1 MVKTYTCKKC
11 LKTFSQKSHYKAHK
25 KNKTPCQPIVNEI
38 KKLAQEVYDEN
49 KAEDLVKRL
58 NHLFE
63 NFQKLCDIHEPNFG
77 SQGYKLKEGKYQE
90 QMIQILDFLKNL
102 KNLDEKRYDSLYNDK
117 EWNLFIM
124 AYGDISLKKD
134 NSSEL
139 KMNKVSN
146 DNNTIMS
153 KSDIVW
159 TAPIDDMDDSKEL
172 AVVDAIKRC
181 HDITRKEGIV
191 GEKAMN
197 DIMCIVSLQQLEKLI
212 ENNTIELNINKKLKQ
227 KKEFVYFSYLK
238 NLHDHDLRND
248 DKSDGIRRAGK
259 ILNRHPLLKQ
269 IFTRANFLH
278 MKKAR
283 NIRKVFDIINNLDL
297 DIDDPAGAIYMTFI
311 TDYFK
316 SGSKLGQFF
325 TPRKLIKLINNGLI
339 PEDLLKS
346 LNIQTIMDNF
356 MGTAGFIVYMR
367 KRLQELGIN
376 IEPENING
384 IEVEPDTYKY
394 AFLNMLLTTG
404 RNCENLNLA
413 DALAENTMNQKA
425 DFIQTN
431 PPFSLKGFNYK
442 DLMDTYEDKELFK
455 KVFPIKTNDGTSL
468 CLQSIIYRTKKIGMI
483 ILPDGKQFFGN
494 NFKKLRKWIC
504 DNVNVL
510 KILKVPSGT
519 FDHTGIATAIILF
532 TKETNTKEIN
542 FYKTNRKCNYI
553 KSICKVDIKTLK
565 ENNYSFD
572 LKDYVEDESLNKIKN
587 NSSCNWN
594 KLKDL
599 FEFISGKKR
608 KVTES
613 LENGNYPFITASTKK
628 HLWINEY
635 DYDDDALIINS
646 VNATGKCK
654 VYYAKKYCTTTNNI
668 HFKLK
673 DSCKNKNNIKY
684 FYYFL
689 NNNIKLLENK
699 FSGCSKKK
707 ITNTSVANVDIP
719 VPSIEVQNEI
729 VEQLES
735 LEKQKQNFDNTIK
748 FTKKEMEFYMNCKIK
763 KACKNNCEWKNL
775 KKLVKINYGSSKK
788 ISKEIGNYPFMG
800 GGEKPVRFVK
810 DHNVEAN
817 VIIVARSG
825 NPGIISKHHMK
836 SWVASYAYYLELIDK
851 NINNN
856 YLYYYLKK
864 NQSNIQ
870 KLSAGTCQKNLNRDV
885 LYKFKIPVIDMKLQN
900 IIVNYLNDRQN
911 EINNL
916 EIRKTQIDELMK
928 EILESSFTGDSNEEE
943 VEEEVEEKVEENE
956 SE

>member
-49 KAEDLVKRL
+49 KAEDLVERL
-58 NHLFE
+58 NHLFD
-63 NFQKLCDIHEPNFG
+63 NFQKICDIHEPNFG
-77 SQGYKLKEGKYQE
+77 SQGYKLKEGKCQE

-139 KMNKVSN
+139 KINKVSN

-153 KSDIVW
+153 KSDVVW

-172 AVVDAIKRC
+172 AVVNAIKRC
-181 HDITRKEGIV
+181 HSITYSEGIV

-212 ENNTIELNINKKLKQ
+212 ENNIIELNVNKKLRQ

-238 NLHDHDLRND
+238 NLQDHDLRND

-259 ILNRHPLLKQ
+259 ILSNHPLLKQ

-283 NIRKVFDIINNLDL
+283 NIRKVFDIISNLDL
-297 DIDDPAGAIYMTFI
+297 EIDDPAGAIYMTFI

-413 DALAENTMNQKA
+413 DSLAENTMNQKA

-431 PPFSLKGFNYK
+431 PPFGLKMNYK
-442 DLMDTYEDKELFK
+442 NLMESYEDKELFK
-455 KVFPIKTNDGTSL
+455 KVFPIKTNDGTAL
-468 CLQSIIYRTKKIGMI
+468 CLQSIIYRTKKIGMMV
-483 ILPDGKQFFGN
+483 LPDGQLFFGR
-494 NFKKLRKWIC
+494 NFKK
-504 DNVNVL
+504 N
-510 KILKVPSGT
+510 
-519 FDHTGIATAIILF
+519 
-532 TKETNTKEIN
+532 
-542 FYKTNRKCNYI
+542 
-553 KSICKVDIKTLK
+553 
-565 ENNYSFD
+565 
-572 LKDYVEDESLNKIKN
+572 
-587 NSSCNWN
+587 
-594 KLKDL
+594 
-599 FEFISGKKR
+599 
-608 KVTES
+608 
-613 LENGNYPFITASTKK
+613 
-628 HLWINEY
+628 
-635 DYDDDALIINS
+635 
-646 VNATGKCK
+646 
-654 VYYAKKYCTTTNNI
+654 
-668 HFKLK
+668 
-673 DSCKNKNNIKY
+673 
-684 FYYFL
+684 
-689 NNNIKLLENK
+689 
-699 FSGCSKKK
+699 
-707 ITNTSVANVDIP
+707 
-719 VPSIEVQNEI
+719 
-729 VEQLES
+729 
-735 LEKQKQNFDNTIK
+735 
-748 FTKKEMEFYMNCKIK
+748 
-763 KACKNNCEWKNL
+763 
-775 KKLVKINYGSSKK
+775 
-788 ISKEIGNYPFMG
+788 
-800 GGEKPVRFVK
+800 
-810 DHNVEAN
+810 
-817 VIIVARSG
+817 
-825 NPGIISKHHMK
+825 
-836 SWVASYAYYLELIDK
+836 
-851 NINNN
+851 
-856 YLYYYLKK
+856 
-864 NQSNIQ
+864 
-870 KLSAGTCQKNLNRDV
+870 
-885 LYKFKIPVIDMKLQN
+885 
-900 IIVNYLNDRQN
+900 
-911 EINNL
+911 
-916 EIRKTQIDELMK
+916 
-928 EILESSFTGDSNEEE
+928 
-943 VEEEVEEKVEENE
+943 
-956 SE
+956 